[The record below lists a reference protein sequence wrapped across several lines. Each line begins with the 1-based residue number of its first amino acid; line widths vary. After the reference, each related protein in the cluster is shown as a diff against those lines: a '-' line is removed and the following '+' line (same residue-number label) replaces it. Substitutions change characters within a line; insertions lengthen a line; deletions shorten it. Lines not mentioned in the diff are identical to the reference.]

1 MRLNRPL
8 LGSSFDLNGKLWNLR
23 WILDARYITEFA
35 FNLYRECLKGYKSFV
50 ALTCRIF
57 SALSARVLQPI
68 AESILLLLDRPH
80 RAGVCPIQFRTIVLL
95 INETRCTD
103 IDVNTR
109 KCFASS
115 REPVESAILFRERG
129 KKRCDRSRVAN
140 AIFDRVIAATIAIS
154 FQSSNL
160 YVDTLR

>member
-1 MRLNRPL
+1 MNIRRAIHYQVRVEL
-8 LGSSFDLNGKLWNLR
+8 LSQM
-23 WILDARYITEFA
+23 
-35 FNLYRECLKGYKSFV
+35 LKGYKSFV

-68 AESILLLLDRPH
+68 AESILLLDRPH

-103 IDVNTR
+103 IDVTR
-109 KCFASS
+109 ESVLRRLESRSRARSSS
-115 REPVESAILFRERG
+115 REE
-129 KKRCDRSRVAN
+129 KRDDRSRVAN

>member
-1 MRLNRPL
+1 MNIRRAIHYQVRVEL
-8 LGSSFDLNGKLWNLR
+8 LSQM
-23 WILDARYITEFA
+23 
-35 FNLYRECLKGYKSFV
+35 LKGYKSFV

-68 AESILLLLDRPH
+68 AESILLDRPH

-103 IDVNTR
+103 IDVTR
-109 KCFASS
+109 ESVLRRLESRSRARSSS
-115 REPVESAILFRERG
+115 REE
-129 KKRCDRSRVAN
+129 KRDDRSRVAN